1 MSDGKGVKLEELG
14 VDFEDARSFNGNPG
28 ILKGK
33 KKKREKSREVRG
45 YLEFRS
51 INSEGSWDKFPG
63 FFVDSI
69 LQGVEFQ

>member
-1 MSDGKGVKLEELG
+1 MSNGKGVKLEELG
-14 VDFEDARSFNGNPG
+14 VDFEDARSFDGNPG
-28 ILKGK
+28 ILKEK
-33 KKKREKSREVRG
+33 KKEKSREVRG

>member
-33 KKKREKSREVRG
+33 KKEREIS
-45 YLEFRS
+45 
-51 INSEGSWDKFPG
+51 GS
-63 FFVDSI
+63 
-69 LQGVEFQ
+69 